1 MAMMR
6 RLLVILGVIVLAWP
20 MAALAQSNA
29 TDGALDGFV
38 RDPSGA
44 AVPAAKVI
52 ALNLGTNQVHEVGVD
67 AQGYFRFPLLQV
79 GEYQLLVSALG
90 FADYQRT
97 GIRLSVGTQARVEV
111 VLAVGGT
118 SETVHITADAAMV
131 MTGQAASG
139 EVLNEEAVRSLPI
152 TSRNVYNL
160 HLVGPGVKGLP
171 STGFGT
177 TQFLVGGHNRMAWSM
192 DGIDNSQ
199 RRTSRQ
205 IRLVIS
211 TPENVEEMQVLSGAY
226 SAEFGRAAGGVINVI
241 SRSGSNAYH
250 GGAMS
255 LFRPNQWAARP
266 PLAAVKPQQEWW
278 MVQANSGGPIVRDR
292 LFYFANYEYNPLKL
306 PQPVTINPAA
316 AAAIGIPASDLGNS
330 PFGETFHTPS
340 LKLNFRAT
348 DRNSGFLRYTRFT
361 NDTPG
366 AGGGLTTP
374 SRSVSF
380 KDRMNGVGAQLATTV
395 GSGLLNE
402 LRFGFNRR
410 AEERAPYGEITA
422 NGAHI
427 TINNVANFGVNPL
440 AGSTSVEASL
450 QFIDNLTW
458 TRGRHSLKTGID
470 YQTTGFDVSNAL
482 ARNFTFA
489 GLAAASGRAAVT
501 PLDQYVNTVAGRIDA
516 ATGRPFTYTQL
527 QQELGDPTLKLR
539 FHYLNLFLQDEIR
552 LRDNLTL
559 SAGLRYELQNYPL
572 LDAEAPYPLSRE
584 VTDDTNNIAP
594 RLGLTW
600 RPRGSERTAVR
611 AGYGLFYD
619 TTSLGLIVN
628 AAQINGRRILSYVVP
643 GSDARA
649 PQYPNLLATADPAF
663 TTPPSITVFPED
675 FETMFAHQANVTVER
690 QLTGHLLAA
699 VGYSFWGHRDTPYA
713 RDINLGP
720 VVSTLADG
728 RPVYTGSANRANP
741 AFRAIN
747 LVESKGR
754 SSYHGLDVTLKQRLA
769 AGVQLSGSYS
779 YAKAKSIGDMEGGAL
794 MDPSD
799 PERDWGPS
807 PGDVRHTVSGQAS
820 VAPEMDK
827 GAFRWLTGFQLS
839 TLVFYNSGF
848 PVNATAGADLNNDLV
863 LNDRQVGRDRNAF
876 VGPKY
881 FQVDLRLSRR
891 IRIANLGSVE
901 LLVESENLLNRL
913 NASCSIAG
921 CTAAVVNLD
930 GAADFGR
937 ITGTRPGRYV
947 QFGARVLF

>member
-1 MAMMR
+1 MR

-20 MAALAQSNA
+20 MAALVQSNA

-79 GEYQLLVSALG
+79 GEYQLLVSAPG

-118 SETVHITADAAMV
+118 SETVHVTADAAMV

-152 TSRNVYNL
+152 TSRNVYNF

-292 LFYFANYEYNPLKL
+292 LFYFANYEYNPLEL

-361 NDTPG
+361 NDQPG

-402 LRFGFNRR
+402 LDQRGSQPAVHRQPDVD
-410 AEERAPYGEITA
+410 AWP
-422 NGAHI
+422 
-427 TINNVANFGVNPL
+427 PL
-440 AGSTSVEASL
+440 AQDRHRLPDHGVRREQCAGAQLHLRGSGGCERP
-450 QFIDNLTW
+450 
-458 TRGRHSLKTGID
+458 RGRH
-470 YQTTGFDVSNAL
+470 A
-482 ARNFTFA
+482 ARPVREY
-489 GLAAASGRAAVT
+489 GGRA
-501 PLDQYVNTVAGRIDA
+501 D
-516 ATGRPFTYTQL
+516 
-527 QQELGDPTLKLR
+527 
-539 FHYLNLFLQDEIR
+539 
-552 LRDNLTL
+552 
-559 SAGLRYELQNYPL
+559 
-572 LDAEAPYPLSRE
+572 
-584 VTDDTNNIAP
+584 
-594 RLGLTW
+594 
-600 RPRGSERTAVR
+600 
-611 AGYGLFYD
+611 
-619 TTSLGLIVN
+619 
-628 AAQINGRRILSYVVP
+628 
-643 GSDARA
+643 
-649 PQYPNLLATADPAF
+649 
-663 TTPPSITVFPED
+663 
-675 FETMFAHQANVTVER
+675 
-690 QLTGHLLAA
+690 
-699 VGYSFWGHRDTPYA
+699 
-713 RDINLGP
+713 
-720 VVSTLADG
+720 
-728 RPVYTGSANRANP
+728 
-741 AFRAIN
+741 
-747 LVESKGR
+747 
-754 SSYHGLDVTLKQRLA
+754 
-769 AGVQLSGSYS
+769 
-779 YAKAKSIGDMEGGAL
+779 
-794 MDPSD
+794 
-799 PERDWGPS
+799 
-807 PGDVRHTVSGQAS
+807 
-820 VAPEMDK
+820 
-827 GAFRWLTGFQLS
+827 
-839 TLVFYNSGF
+839 
-848 PVNATAGADLNNDLV
+848 
-863 LNDRQVGRDRNAF
+863 
-876 VGPKY
+876 
-881 FQVDLRLSRR
+881 
-891 IRIANLGSVE
+891 
-901 LLVESENLLNRL
+901 
-913 NASCSIAG
+913 
-921 CTAAVVNLD
+921 
-930 GAADFGR
+930 
-937 ITGTRPGRYV
+937 
-947 QFGARVLF
+947 

>member
-1 MAMMR
+1 MR
-6 RLLVILGVIVLAWP
+6 RLTLMIAVLLTAGALGAS
-20 MAALAQSNA
+20 AQSNA

-38 RDPSGA
+38 RDPSTAMVPGA
-44 AVPAAKVI
+44 RII
-52 ALNLGTNQVHEVGVD
+52 ALSLGTNQAHETTSD
-67 AQGYFRFPLLQV
+67 EQGYFRFPLLQV
-79 GEYQLLVSALG
+79 GEYQLLVSASG

-97 GIRLSVGTQARVEV
+97 GLRLSVGTQARVDVE
-111 VLAVGGT
+111 LAVGGA
-118 SETVHITADAAMV
+118 SETVQVTADTSMV
-131 MTGQAASG
+131 MAGQGASG
-139 EVLNEEAVRSLPI
+139 AVLNEEAVRSLPI
-152 TSRNVYNL
+152 TSRNVYNF

-192 DGIDNSQ
+192 DGIDNTQ
-199 RRTSRQ
+199 RRTNRQ

-266 PLAAVKPQQEWW
+266 PLAAVKPDQKWW

-292 LFYFANYEYNPLKL
+292 VFYFANYEYNPLKL

-316 AAAIGIPASDLGNS
+316 AAAIGIPAADLGNS

-340 LKLNFRAT
+340 LKVNFRANGN
-348 DRNSGFLRYTRFT
+348 NSGFLRYTRFT
-361 NDTPG
+361 NDQPG
-366 AGGGLTTP
+366 GGGGLTTP

-380 KDRMNGVGAQLATTV
+380 KDRMNGVGAQVATTV

-410 AEERAPYGEITA
+410 AEQRAPYGEITP
-422 NGAHI
+422 NGANI
-427 TINNVANFGVNPL
+427 TINNVANFGVNPT

-470 YQTTGFDVSNAL
+470 YQTTGFDVTNAL

-489 GLAAASGRAAVT
+489 GLAAANGRATVT
-501 PLDQYVNTVAGRIDA
+501 PLDQYLNTVAGRVDP
-516 ATGRPFTYTQL
+516 ATGRPYTYTQL
-527 QQELGDPTLKLR
+527 QQELGDPTLTLR
-539 FHYLNLFLQDEIR
+539 FHYINLFLQDEIR

-559 SAGLRYELQNYPL
+559 SAGVRYELQNFPL
-572 LDAEAPYPLSRE
+572 LDAAAPYALSRE
-584 VTDDTNNIAP
+584 VADDTNNVAP

-600 RPRGSERTAVR
+600 RPRGSDRTAVR

-628 AAQINGRRILSYVVP
+628 SAQLNGRRILSYVVP
-643 GSDARA
+643 GTDGRA
-649 PQYPNLLATADPAF
+649 PLFPNLLATADPAF
-663 TTPPSITVFPED
+663 TTPPSITAFSED
-675 FETMFAHQANVTVER
+675 FETMFAQQANVTVER
-690 QLTGHLLAA
+690 QLTSHLLMA
-699 VGYSFWGHRDTPYA
+699 VGYSYWGHRDTPYS
-713 RDINLGP
+713 RDVNLGP
-720 VVSTLADG
+720 VVNTLADG
-728 RPVYTGSANRANP
+728 RPVFTGSANRPNP

-747 LVESKGR
+747 LVESRGR
-754 SSYHGLDVTLKQRLA
+754 SSYHGVDVTLRQRLA
-769 AGVQLSGSYS
+769 GGLQLSGTYS
-779 YAKAKSIGDMEGGAL
+779 FAKAMSLGDMEGGAL

-807 PGDVRHTVSGQAS
+807 PGDVRHTANAQAS
-820 VAPEMDK
+820 LAPEITA
-827 GAFRWLTGFQLS
+827 GPFQWLTGFQLS

-863 LNDRQVGRDRNAF
+863 LNDRLVGRGRNAF
-876 VGPKY
+876 VGPNY

-891 IRIANLGSVE
+891 IRIARLGSVE
-901 LLVESENLLNRL
+901 LMVESENLVNRL

-921 CTAAVVNLD
+921 CTGAVVNRD

-937 ITGTRPGRYV
+937 ITGTRPGRYI

>member
-1 MAMMR
+1 M
-6 RLLVILGVIVLAWP
+6 
-20 MAALAQSNA
+20 
-29 TDGALDGFV
+29 
-38 RDPSGA
+38 
-44 AVPAAKVI
+44 
-52 ALNLGTNQVHEVGVD
+52 
-67 AQGYFRFPLLQV
+67 
-79 GEYQLLVSALG
+79 
-90 FADYQRT
+90 
-97 GIRLSVGTQARVEV
+97 
-111 VLAVGGT
+111 
-118 SETVHITADAAMV
+118 
-131 MTGQAASG
+131 
-139 EVLNEEAVRSLPI
+139 
-152 TSRNVYNL
+152 
-160 HLVGPGVKGLP
+160 
-171 STGFGT
+171 
-177 TQFLVGGHNRMAWSM
+177 
-192 DGIDNSQ
+192 
-199 RRTSRQ
+199 
-205 IRLVIS
+205 
-211 TPENVEEMQVLSGAY
+211 
-226 SAEFGRAAGGVINVI
+226 
-241 SRSGSNAYH
+241 
-250 GGAMS
+250 
-255 LFRPNQWAARP
+255 
-266 PLAAVKPQQEWW
+266 
-278 MVQANSGGPIVRDR
+278 
-292 LFYFANYEYNPLKL
+292 
-306 PQPVTINPAA
+306 
-316 AAAIGIPASDLGNS
+316 
-330 PFGETFHTPS
+330 
-340 LKLNFRAT
+340 
-348 DRNSGFLRYTRFT
+348 
-361 NDTPG
+361 
-366 AGGGLTTP
+366 
-374 SRSVSF
+374 
-380 KDRMNGVGAQLATTV
+380 
-395 GSGLLNE
+395 
-402 LRFGFNRR
+402 
-410 AEERAPYGEITA
+410 
-422 NGAHI
+422 
-427 TINNVANFGVNPL
+427 
-440 AGSTSVEASL
+440 
-450 QFIDNLTW
+450 
-458 TRGRHSLKTGID
+458 
-470 YQTTGFDVSNAL
+470 
-482 ARNFTFA
+482 
-489 GLAAASGRAAVT
+489 
-501 PLDQYVNTVAGRIDA
+501 NTVAGRIDA

-559 SAGLRYELQNYPL
+559 SAGVRYELQNYPL
-572 LDAEAPYPLSRE
+572 LDADAPYPLSRA

-649 PQYPNLLATADPAF
+649 PQYPNLLATADSAF

-747 LVESKGR
+747 LVESRGR

-769 AGVQLSGSYS
+769 EGVQLSGSYS
-779 YAKAKSIGDMEGGAL
+779 YAKARSIGDMEGGAL

-807 PGDVRHTVSGQAS
+807 PGDVRHTVSAQAS
-820 VAPEMDK
+820 VAPEVEK
-827 GAFRWLTGFQLS
+827 GAFRWLTGFQFS

-921 CTAAVVNLD
+921 CTAAVVNRD

>member
-1 MAMMR
+1 MR
-6 RLLVILGVIVLAWP
+6 RLLTILGVILLAWP

-44 AVPAAKVI
+44 TVPAAQVI
-52 ALNLGTNQVHEVGVD
+52 ALNLGTNQVRESSVD

-79 GEYQLLVSALG
+79 GDYQLLVSAPG

-118 SETVHITADAAMV
+118 SETVQVTADAAMV
-131 MTGQAASG
+131 MAGQGASG

-152 TSRNVYNL
+152 TSRNVYNF

-199 RRTSRQ
+199 RRTNRQ

-226 SAEFGRAAGGVINVI
+226 SAEFGRAAGGVVNVI

-250 GGAMS
+250 GGVMS

-306 PQPVTINPAA
+306 PQPVTINAAA

-361 NDTPG
+361 NDQPG

-374 SRSVSF
+374 SRSLSF

-422 NGAHI
+422 NGASI
-427 TINNVANFGVNPL
+427 TVNNVANFGVNRL

-470 YQTTGFDVSNAL
+470 YQTTGFDVTNAL

-489 GLAAASGRAAVT
+489 GLAAANGRAAVT
-501 PLDQYVNTVAGRIDA
+501 PLDQYLNTVAGRVDS

-539 FHYLNLFLQDEIR
+539 FHYVNLFLQDEIR

-559 SAGLRYELQNYPL
+559 SAGVRYELQNYPL
-572 LDAEAPYPLSRE
+572 LDTDAPYLLSRE

-600 RPRGSERTAVR
+600 RPRGSERTALR

-643 GSDARA
+643 GTDARA
-649 PQYPNLLATADPAF
+649 PQYPSLLATADPAF

-675 FETMFAHQANVTVER
+675 FETMFALHLQVVPVQVVAQASAELVRRDEGRIRSWSRHEVTEPGR
-690 QLTGHLLAA
+690 DLGSGGDHAA
-699 VGYSFWGHRDTPYA
+699 PLQVGTPSRPRTDVGGGA
-713 RDINLGP
+713 AGGDH
-720 VVSTLADG
+720 AG
-728 RPVYTGSANRANP
+728 RPLRSAKQHLRGHGP
-741 AFRAIN
+741 AAP
-747 LVESKGR
+747 LQGR
-754 SSYHGLDVTLKQRLA
+754 VH
-769 AGVQLSGSYS
+769 AGVPIVDVASG
-779 YAKAKSIGDMEGGAL
+779 IRGA
-794 MDPSD
+794 
-799 PERDWGPS
+799 
-807 PGDVRHTVSGQAS
+807 
-820 VAPEMDK
+820 
-827 GAFRWLTGFQLS
+827 
-839 TLVFYNSGF
+839 
-848 PVNATAGADLNNDLV
+848 
-863 LNDRQVGRDRNAF
+863 
-876 VGPKY
+876 
-881 FQVDLRLSRR
+881 
-891 IRIANLGSVE
+891 
-901 LLVESENLLNRL
+901 
-913 NASCSIAG
+913 
-921 CTAAVVNLD
+921 D
-930 GAADFGR
+930 GAARTVG
-937 ITGTRPGRYV
+937 
-947 QFGARVLF
+947 VLVVRDVASESEA